1 MVRAIDRKL
10 LRDLAALKGQVAT
23 IALVVA
29 CGIASYVTLQS
40 TWASLQRST
49 TAFYLDYRFGDA
61 FVHLKR
67 APESVRDQLEEIP
80 GVALVYTR
88 VVEAVTLP
96 LADQAQPPLAEV
108 VTLPP
113 GGVPPLG
120 RLVLHAGRMVEPGR
134 ADEAVLLAGFAER
147 HGFGPG
153 DTLPVVLNQERR
165 DLVIVGLADSPEFI
179 YPLPPG
185 GAAGVDDE
193 RFAVLWMDRQAIAP
207 AFQMEGAFNDVVLR
221 LQPGASEAAVL
232 REVDLALDRYGGFS
246 AVGRARQPSND
257 ILDDEMEQLRT
268 WATVVPLIFLS
279 VSAFLVNVVLAR
291 LVQLQRPEIATLKAV
306 GYSDRE
312 VGWHFMK
319 MVMLVVLLGAL
330 IGIGAGAWLGHGLT
344 GVYADIFRLPFFSY
358 RLGTRVPV
366 VSVLL
371 SFAAA
376 AAGAVGSVRRI
387 ALLPPA
393 EAMRPPSPGTYRP
406 LLVERLG
413 LPQLI
418 SPAWRM
424 VVRELER
431 RPLRTVLSVLGIGT
445 GLATLVVGQFSGDA
459 FRYLIEVQFS
469 RVSREDLSVAFT
481 DPVPVRSIGELAHL
495 PGVWRAEAVRAV
507 PVRIE
512 AGHRYREVPL
522 IGQPENA
529 QLRRVVSRATLQPVS
544 LPPDGLLLTRTLAEV
559 LGLRPGDSA
568 VVKVLEGRRETYR
581 VPVAGTVDE
590 LIGLQAYMRLAA
602 LERLLDETPS
612 ASAAV
617 LAVERG
623 VEQEVIR
630 RLEDLPRV
638 ASVTSRRAMVA
649 RLEEQS
655 GESMDVV
662 TLVLTVFAA
671 IIAVGVVYNNARVAL
686 SLRSRDLATLRVLG
700 FTRAEI
706 SRILLGELGLQVL
719 LAIPVGM
726 LLGTW
731 LTHLVVSTIHPERY
745 RFPVVL
751 SPRTYAFA
759 VIVVLISSAA
769 SGLLVRRRLD
779 RLDLIGVLKT
789 RE

>member
-10 LRDLAALKGQVAT
+10 LRDLAALRGQVAT

-40 TWASLQRST
+40 TWVSLQRSI
-49 TAFYLDYRFGDA
+49 TAFYLDYRFGDV

-67 APESVRDQLEEIP
+67 APESVRHRLEEIP

-96 LADQAQPPLAEV
+96 LAGRTQPPLAQV

-113 GGVPPLG
+113 AGVPSLG
-120 RLVLHAGRMVEPGR
+120 RLVLNAGRMVEPGR
-134 ADEAVLLAGFAER
+134 ADEVVLLAGFAER
-147 HGFGPG
+147 NGLGPG

-207 AFQMEGAFNDVVLR
+207 TFQMEGAFNDAVLR

-232 REVDLALDRYGGFS
+232 REVDRTLDRYGGFS
-246 AVGRARQPSND
+246 AVGRAKQPSND
-257 ILDDEMEQLRT
+257 ILEDETEGLRT

-306 GYSDRE
+306 GYTDRE

-319 MVMLVVLLGAL
+319 LVMLVVLLGAA
-330 IGIGAGAWLGHGLT
+330 IGIAVGAWLGHGLT
-344 GVYADIFRLPFFSY
+344 GIYADIFRLPLFSY
-358 RLGTRVPV
+358 RLGARVPV
-366 VSVLL
+366 VAVLL

-376 AAGAVGSVRRI
+376 AVGAVTTVRRI

-393 EAMRPPSPGTYRP
+393 EAMRPPSPGIYRP

-413 LPQLI
+413 MSGLI

-445 GLATLVVGQFSGDA
+445 GLATVVVGQFSGDA
-459 FRYLIEVQFS
+459 FRYLLDVQFS
-469 RVSREDLSVAFT
+469 QVTREDLSVVFT
-481 DPVPVRSIGELAHL
+481 DPVTSRAVGELAHL
-495 PGVWRAEAVRAV
+495 PGVWRAEVVRAV

-512 AGHRYREVPL
+512 AAHRYREVRL
-522 IGQPENA
+522 IGQPEGGE
-529 QLRRVVSRATLQPVS
+529 LRRIVSRTTLQPVP
-544 LPPDGLLLTRTLAEV
+544 LPPDGLLLTLTLAEA

-568 VVKVLEGRRETYR
+568 VVKVLEGKRATYR

-590 LIGLQAYMRLAA
+590 LMGLQAYMRLPA
-602 LERLLDETPS
+602 LERLLDESPS

-617 LAVERG
+617 LGVERG
-623 VEQEVIR
+623 AEPDVIR

-638 ASVTSRRAMVA
+638 ASVTSRRAMVT

-655 GESMDVV
+655 GKSMDVV

-671 IIAVGVVYNNARVAL
+671 TIAVGVVYNNARVAL

-731 LTHLVVSTIHPERY
+731 LTYWVVSTIHPELY

-751 SPRTYAFA
+751 TARTYAFA